1 MGATNC
7 PETPRQKMI
16 SMMYL
21 VYLALLALNVSAML
35 LNSFI
40 TVSDTMD
47 KSNRAVLEKVE
58 DTYTKF
64 ANFAVTNPEKAGD
77 HYKKALEVKRLSEEL
92 RDYID
97 SIKYDFIGQLE
108 KTAEYED
115 TATHEKIKVE
125 FIGEDGIVDIQ
136 KVKDVVGAVGVG
148 FMKQLS
154 ADAAAQ
160 NHFLGNGEFNV
171 ENEDLRS
178 VQIRKHIEQY
188 KADVKA
194 VLSDF
199 QNIEFPGLEVE
210 GENFTLNVHGHAE
223 KGVWERHVFES
234 NIPVADVVLLTRM
247 TTDIMNCE
255 FDLANMLYKAV
266 NADDFK
272 FDQVRA
278 RVIPKAT
285 TVMQGDNYEAD
296 IFVAAYDSKADL
308 RVKING
314 KEIVGDAADSGSV
327 HWVVGTAGLGAQKY
341 SGEIY
346 VKKESGEVAYPFS
359 GEYFVTMTNAVVS
372 LTNMNVIYAGIDN
385 PFSVSVPGVNNKD
398 VFVTSSAGTIRPD
411 PEAKDGGSYI
421 INITKIAP
429 ITMTVEANIDG
440 NRKKMGEF
448 KYRCKSIPV
457 PILKFGKNE
466 GNCSMKPEEL
476 EAIGGFKVAMKDF
489 EFKIP
494 PLKVTSFAFN
504 IQGSGKSEIVAKNTD
519 RFDPEMKSMIKKAR
533 RGQKV
538 YIDDVKVKTP
548 DGRVHTLNAVVKM
561 Q

>member
-16 SMMYL
+16 GMMYL

-47 KSNRAVLEKVE
+47 KSNQAVLEKVD

-64 ANFAVTNPEKAGD
+64 ANFAATNPEKAGEY
-77 HYKKALEVKRLSEEL
+77 YKKALDVKRLSEEL

-97 SIKYDFIGQLE
+97 SIKYDFVGQLE
-108 KTAEYED
+108 KAAEYRD
-115 TATHEKIKVE
+115 TATGEKVKVE
-125 FIGEDGIVDIQ
+125 FFGDDGIVDISR
-136 KVKDVVGAVGVG
+136 VKEVISAVGIG
-148 FMKQLS
+148 FMQNLS
-154 ADAAAQ
+154 SDAAAQ
-160 NHFLGNGEFNV
+160 QHFLGSGEFDGG
-171 ENEDLRS
+171 NEELRS
-178 VQIRKHIEQY
+178 VQLRKHIEKY
-188 KADVKA
+188 KSDVKA
-194 VLSDF
+194 ILPGIDF
-199 QNIEFPGLEVE
+199 AFPGLEVE
-210 GENFTLNVHGHAE
+210 GENFTMNVHGKAE
-223 KGVWERHVFES
+223 KGVWERHMFES
-234 NIPVADVVLLTRM
+234 NIPVADVVLLTRL

-255 FDLANMLYKAV
+255 FDLANLLYKSV

-285 TVMQGDNYEAD
+285 TIMQGDNYEAD

-308 RVKING
+308 RVKVNG

-327 HWVVGTAGLGAQKY
+327 RWVVGTAGLGVQKY

-359 GEYFVTMTNAVVS
+359 GEYFVTLPSAVVS

-385 PFSVSVPGVNNKD
+385 PFSVSVPGVNSKD
-398 VFVTSSAGTIRPD
+398 VYVSASAGTIRPD
-411 PEAKDGGSYI
+411 TESQSGGSYV
-421 INITKIAP
+421 INVTKVAP
-429 ITMTVEANIDG
+429 VVLTVEADVNG
-440 NRKKMGEF
+440 QRKKMGEF
-448 KYRCKSIPV
+448 KYRCKSIPA
-457 PILKFGKNE
+457 PILKFGKYE

-476 EAIGGFKVAMKDF
+476 AAVKGFRVAMKDF

-494 PLKVTSFAFN
+494 PLKVTSYSFN
-504 IQGSGKSEIVAKNTD
+504 IQGSGKSEIKARNTD
-519 RFDPEMKSMIKKAR
+519 RFDPEMLSMIQKAR

-548 DGRVHTLNAVVKM
+548 DGRVHTLNATVKM

>member
-47 KSNRAVLEKVE
+47 KSNHAVMQKVD

-64 ANFAVTNPEKAGD
+64 ANFATTNPEKAGD
-77 HYKKALEVKRLSEEL
+77 YYKKALEVKKLSEGL

-108 KTAEYED
+108 KVAEYHD
-115 TATHEKIKVE
+115 TATGEKVKE
-125 FIGEDGIVDIQ
+125 SLLKEDGTVDIA
-136 KVKDVVGAVGVG
+136 KVKNIVGAVGVG

-160 NHFLGNGEFNV
+160 NHFLGSGEFDPT
-171 ENEDLRS
+171 NEELRS
-178 VQIRKHIEQY
+178 VQIRKHIEKY
-188 KADVKA
+188 KADVRA
-194 VLSDF
+194 LLDGIE
-199 QNIEFPGLEVE
+199 IEFPGLDVE
-210 GENFTLNVHGHAE
+210 GEVFTLNVHGKAQ
-223 KGVWERHVFES
+223 KGVWERHIFES
-234 NIPVADVVLLTRM
+234 NIPVADVVLLTRL

-255 FDLANMLYKAV
+255 FDLAELLYKSV

-308 RVKING
+308 RVKVNG
-314 KEIVGDAADSGSV
+314 KEIIGSAADSGSV
-327 HWVVGTAGLGAQKY
+327 HWVVGTGGLGVQKY

-359 GEYFVTMTNAVVS
+359 GEYFVTMPNAVVS

-385 PFSVSVPGVNNKD
+385 PFSVSVPGVNSKD
-398 VFVTSSAGTIRPD
+398 VFVTASSGTIRPNPD
-411 PEAKDGGSYI
+411 DKSGGSYV
-421 INITKIAP
+421 INVTKVAP

-440 NRKKMGEF
+440 KRKKMGEF
-448 KYRCKSIPV
+448 KYRCKSIPA

-476 EAIGGFKVAMKDF
+476 RAIRGFKVAMKDF

-494 PLKVTSFAFN
+494 PLVVTSYSFN
-504 IQGSGKSEIVAKNTD
+504 IQGSGKSDIQVRNTD
-519 RFDPEMKSMIKKAR
+519 RFDPEMMSMLEKAR

-548 DGRVHTLNAVVKM
+548 DGRVHTLNATVKM
-561 Q
+561 L

>member
-16 SMMYL
+16 GMMYL

-47 KSNRAVLEKVE
+47 KSNLAVLQKVE

-64 ANFAVTNPEKAGD
+64 QNFAATNPEKAGD
-77 HYKKALEVKRLSEEL
+77 YYQKALQVKKLSEEL
-92 RDYID
+92 RNYID
-97 SIKYDFIGQLE
+97 SIKFDFIGQLE
-108 KTAEYED
+108 KVAEYHD
-115 TATHEKIKVE
+115 TATGEKIKVE
-125 FIGEDGIVDIQ
+125 FIGPDGIVEIA
-136 KVKDVVGAVGVG
+136 KVRDVVNAVGVG
-148 FMKQLS
+148 FMQQLS

-160 NHFLGNGEFNV
+160 NHFLGSGDFNV
-171 ENEDLRS
+171 ENEELRS
-178 VQIRKHIEQY
+178 VQLRKHIEKY
-188 KADVKA
+188 KSDVRTLLNDPNLK
-194 VLSDF
+194 L
-199 QNIEFPGLEVE
+199 PGLEVE
-210 GENFTLNVHGHAE
+210 GENFTLNSHGKAA
-223 KGVWERHVFES
+223 KGYWERHMFES
-234 NIPVADVVLLTRM
+234 NIPVADVVLLTRL

-255 FDLANMLYKAV
+255 FDLANFLYKSV

-296 IFVAAYDSKADL
+296 ILVAAYDSKAEL
-308 RVKING
+308 RAKING
-314 KEIVGDAADSGSV
+314 KEIVGSAADSGSV
-327 HWVVGTAGLGAQKY
+327 HWVVGTGALGVQKY

-346 VKKESGEVAYPFS
+346 VKKESGDVAYPFS
-359 GEYFVTMTNAVVS
+359 GEYFVTMPNAVVS

-398 VFVTSSAGTIRPD
+398 VFVTTNQGTIRPD
-411 PEAKDGGSYI
+411 PEDKGGGSYI
-421 INITKIAP
+421 INVTKVAP

-440 NRKKMGEF
+440 KRKKMGEF
-448 KYRCKSIPV
+448 KYRCKSIPT

-466 GNCSMKPEEL
+466 GNCAMKPEEL
-476 EAIGGFKVAMKDF
+476 KAIGGFKVAMKDF

-494 PLKVTSFAFN
+494 ALKVTSFSFN
-504 IQGSGKSEIVAKNTD
+504 IQGSGKSDIQARNTD
-519 RFDPEMKSMIKKAR
+519 RFDPEMRSMIEKAR

-548 DGRVHTLNAVVKM
+548 DGRVHTLNATVKM

>member
-1 MGATNC
+1 
-7 PETPRQKMI
+7 
-16 SMMYL
+16 
-21 VYLALLALNVSAML
+21 ML

-47 KSNRAVLEKVE
+47 KSNLAVMGKVE

-64 ANFAVTNPEKAGD
+64 ANFATTNPEKAGD

-108 KTAEYED
+108 KVAEYHD
-115 TATHEKIKVE
+115 TATGEKVKE
-125 FIGEDGIVDIQ
+125 NLLREDGVVDIA
-136 KVKDVVGAVGVG
+136 KVKGVVGAVGIG

-160 NHFLGNGEFNV
+160 NHFLGSGEFDPS
-171 ENEDLRS
+171 NEDLRS
-178 VQIRKHIEQY
+178 VQIRKHIEKY
-188 KADVKA
+188 KADVRA
-194 VLSDF
+194 LLSG
-199 QNIEFPGLEVE
+199 IEVEFPGLDVE
-210 GENFTLNVHGHAE
+210 GENFTLNVHGKAQ
-223 KGVWERHVFES
+223 KGAWERHIFES
-234 NIPVADVVLLTRM
+234 NIPVADVVLLTRL

-308 RVKING
+308 RVKVNG

-327 HWVVGTAGLGAQKY
+327 HWVVGTGGLGAQKY

-359 GEYFVTMTNAVVS
+359 GEYFVTMPSAVIS

-385 PFSVSVPGVNNKD
+385 PFSVSVPGVNSKD
-398 VFVTSSAGTIRPD
+398 VFVTASAGTIRPNPD
-411 PEAKDGGSYI
+411 DKSGGSYL
-421 INITKIAP
+421 INVTKVAP

-440 NRKKMGEF
+440 KRKKMGEF
-448 KYRCKSIPV
+448 KYRCKSIPA
-457 PILKFGKNE
+457 PILKFGKYE

-476 EAIGGFKVAMKDF
+476 KAIGGFKVAMKDF

-494 PLKVTSFAFN
+494 PLKVTSFSFN
-504 IQGSGKSEIVAKNTD
+504 MQASGKSDVQIRNTD
-519 RFDPEMKSMIKKAR
+519 RFDPEIRSMLDKAR

-548 DGRVHTLNAVVKM
+548 DGRTHTLNATVKM
-561 Q
+561 L

>member
-16 SMMYL
+16 GMMYL

-47 KSNRAVLEKVE
+47 KSNQAVLEKVD

-64 ANFAVTNPEKAGD
+64 ANFAATNPEKAGEY
-77 HYKKALEVKRLSEEL
+77 YKKALDVKRLSEEL

-97 SIKYDFIGQLE
+97 SIKYDFVGQLE
-108 KTAEYED
+108 KAAEYRD
-115 TATHEKIKVE
+115 TATGEKVKVE
-125 FIGEDGIVDIQ
+125 FFGDDGIVDISR
-136 KVKDVVGAVGVG
+136 VKEVISAVGIG
-148 FMKQLS
+148 FMQNLS
-154 ADAAAQ
+154 SDAAAQ
-160 NHFLGNGEFNV
+160 QHFLGSGEFDGG
-171 ENEDLRS
+171 NEELRS
-178 VQIRKHIEQY
+178 VQLRKHIEKY
-188 KADVKA
+188 KSDVKA
-194 VLSDF
+194 ILPGIDF
-199 QNIEFPGLEVE
+199 AFPGLEVE
-210 GENFTLNVHGHAE
+210 GENFTMNVHGKAE
-223 KGVWERHVFES
+223 KGVWERHMFES
-234 NIPVADVVLLTRM
+234 NIPVADVVLLTRL

-255 FDLANMLYKAV
+255 FDLANLLYKSV

-285 TVMQGDNYEAD
+285 TIMQGDNYEAD

-308 RVKING
+308 RVKVNG

-327 HWVVGTAGLGAQKY
+327 RWVVGTAGLGVQKY

-359 GEYFVTMTNAVVS
+359 GEYFVTLPSAVVS

-385 PFSVSVPGVNNKD
+385 PFSVSVPGVNSKD
-398 VFVTSSAGTIRPD
+398 VYVSASTGTIRPD
-411 PEAKDGGSYI
+411 PESQSGGSYV
-421 INITKIAP
+421 INVTKVAP
-429 ITMTVEANIDG
+429 VVLTVEADVNG
-440 NRKKMGEF
+440 QRKKMGEF
-448 KYRCKSIPV
+448 KYRCKSIPA
-457 PILKFGKNE
+457 PILKFGKYE

-476 EAIGGFKVAMKDF
+476 VAVKGFRVAMKDF

-494 PLKVTSFAFN
+494 PLKVTSYSFN
-504 IQGSGKSEIVAKNTD
+504 IQGSGKSEITARNTD
-519 RFDPEMKSMIKKAR
+519 RFDPEMLSMIQKAR

-548 DGRVHTLNAVVKM
+548 DGRVHTLNATVKM